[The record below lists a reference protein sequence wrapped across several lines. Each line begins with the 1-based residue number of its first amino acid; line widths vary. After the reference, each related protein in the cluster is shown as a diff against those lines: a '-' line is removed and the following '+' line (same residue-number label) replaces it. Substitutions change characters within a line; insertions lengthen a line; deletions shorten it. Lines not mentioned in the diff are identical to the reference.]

1 MAGLRWTPAGRVRSV
16 CDWCD
21 LPLAPPDSEAAA
33 SPGEF
38 WYAAGVEATT
48 PHVIIAGFGPGGR
61 FVAECLNKADIPFV
75 LVEKNPETVRT
86 QAALGIQVV
95 QGDITDADVLRRAG
109 IETASVLALAIPDE
123 QAAIRAAAA
132 AHSIRPE
139 VHIIAA
145 TRYTSTGF
153 KALQAGADDVIVAE
167 QAVAREFRE
176 RIRAFMAR
184 KSLGLNK

>member
-1 MAGLRWTPAGRVRSV
+1 M
-16 CDWCD
+16 
-21 LPLAPPDSEAAA
+21 
-33 SPGEF
+33 
-38 WYAAGVEATT
+38 

-61 FVAECLNKADIPFV
+61 FVAECLKKAGIPFV

-86 QAALGIQVV
+86 QAALGIQVI
-95 QGDITDADVLRRAG
+95 QGDVTDADVLQRAG

-132 AHSIRPE
+132 AHAIRPE

-145 TRYTSTGF
+145 TRYTSSGF
-153 KALQAGADDVIVAE
+153 KALQAGADEVIVAE
-167 QAVAREFRE
+167 QAVAREFRD

-184 KSLGLNK
+184 NSLGLNE

>member
-1 MAGLRWTPAGRVRSV
+1 VADQWRG
-16 CDWCD
+16 
-21 LPLAPPDSEAAA
+21 
-33 SPGEF
+33 F
-38 WYAAGVEATT
+38 WYAVGVEATV

-75 LVEKNPETVRT
+75 LVEKNPQTVRT
-86 QAALGIQVV
+86 QAALGIQVI

-132 AHSIRPE
+132 AHAIRPE

-145 TRYTSTGF
+145 TRHTSTGF

-176 RIRAFMAR
+176 RITAFMAR
-184 KSLGLNK
+184 NSQRAGGSC